1 MIFKSTFLF
10 IFYFVIWLLLSG
22 HYDPLLLSL
31 GFVSCLVC
39 LYVTWKA
46 NFIDNEGVPLH
57 MLVRLPLYIIWLFKE
72 IIKGRQTKSLN
83 EIDQES
89 KNFSDNEE
97 EMSEIQTI
105 KDLIN
110 TSVEDSFKM
119 IDESNE
125 PSVIFDQYPT
135 ILQPSPDFLEDDGG
149 ETIYSICRDN
159 LNDL

>member
-72 IIKGRQTKSLN
+72 IIKANIDTAKIIILNNPNPQNFRVKASQQTEAGKVMYANSITLTPGTVTT
-83 EIDQES
+83 ELDG
-89 KNFSDNEE
+89 
-97 EMSEIQTI
+97 
-105 KDLIN
+105 
-110 TSVEDSFKM
+110 
-119 IDESNE
+119 
-125 PSVIFDQYPT
+125 
-135 ILQPSPDFLEDDGG
+135 DFLEVHSLTSEMAEDVKSG
-149 ETIYSICRDN
+149 EMDKMVSWLERSKN
-159 LNDL
+159 V